1 MTVIYRLFNGSK
13 EKIKTQIDN
22 ERDRFNACFPTS
34 MINVATIFGLDKEF
48 PTIHAKTGGY
58 KQAEDAFDWFMHNDK
73 ECVSFVNKN
82 PAFKS
87 YALKD
92 GNDIRE
98 LWDVE
103 VFSFNKWIGREVC
116 KVNYNFKLNNMAE
129 ILNDGKGFVTSL
141 KYSKFTH
148 VISVVGADLYC
159 NTDGSVKNITQEQK
173 QVKEDFS
180 NVENVIIADSYGD
193 INEGYSKSKADCWS
207 IKVQK
212 EKFLDY
218 INKDSLKKTQLFY
231 GIVFNV

>member
-1 MTVIYRLFNGSK
+1 
-13 EKIKTQIDN
+13 
-22 ERDRFNACFPTS
+22 
-34 MINVATIFGLDKEF
+34 
-48 PTIHAKTGGY
+48 
-58 KQAEDAFDWFMHNDK
+58 
-73 ECVSFVNKN
+73 
-82 PAFKS
+82 
-87 YALKD
+87 
-92 GNDIRE
+92 
-98 LWDVE
+98 
-103 VFSFNKWIGREVC
+103 
-116 KVNYNFKLNNMAE
+116 MAE

-173 QVKEDFS
+173 KVKEDFS